1 MFVRFHPPRTMRS
14 LALPFARIHART
26 AATSPLR
33 AMTAIAAAVLLAA
46 CGGGGGDGG
55 GGVTPPPPTRTPAS
69 VTFDNGATVSGTV
82 ATAVGGTISV
92 TVKASDNLPLAN
104 TSVTFSVSS
113 GTISSASAT
122 TDANGKATAGTWTLG
137 NTAGTQTLT
146 ATAGSASAQLS
157 ATAAAGAPAS
167 MEIVT
172 GLPATIRAG
181 APIVP
186 APVVRTKDQ
195 FNNIVN
201 RAGTVITAA
210 LQAGTGTLSGATATT
225 DASGNATFSALTLG
239 GLVSEGPRTIGFSTT
254 GAPTLTAP
262 PVALEAGLTATI
274 TLQNVPGVAR
284 AGVPIA
290 PGIVARLVD
299 GFGNPMTRT
308 TTVTASVATGGGAV
322 SGATAT
328 TNAQG
333 DASFATLS
341 IEGVTGN
348 RTLRFSAD
356 QVTTSTGTIALAAGD
371 AAELRV
377 TSQPTVVQNTL
388 AFPSPVQVRVTDRF
402 GNGVSDAARNVAASI
417 ASGGGVLLGAASQ
430 TDAVGV
436 ATFSSLRLVGSAGP
450 RTLAFTTTGLA
461 SATSAAIQLD
471 AGPPRFVAF
480 FQQPSGSVTVGV
492 PLLQQPA
499 LQLADTSGNIVRT
512 AGASV
517 RATPLDATGELLN
530 DVAVTDA
537 QGVARFEQL
546 TFLSATAFPPPTMR
560 LRFSSGAQASV
571 VTGNLSLQNAPGSA
585 VQSIQ
590 YGTNSQRLFVLDP
603 GSTLNINATA
613 RDLLGNTLPQVP
625 IVYSSVNA
633 NAASVRPTGSI
644 TGVAGGSSW
653 VRAFGAGSPNIRDSV
668 YITVPRDPTAPVVT
682 TTQIAP
688 IPVRNGV
695 TAGFD
700 IVLDTRTTTVGA
712 ATILVGIPNELVA
725 SVNAQGLVGNVTL
738 GLDPGLNTLR
748 ISLAAPS
755 GLSGIVP
762 IVRVTIT
769 SAAPLGFLFNR
780 EITINP
786 YEMYDTNLQNLAPR
800 STGVNIPLV
809 P

>member
-1 MFVRFHPPRTMRS
+1 MRVRANALARVVTRATTAAA
-14 LALPFARIHART
+14 LRALPALA
-26 AATSPLR
+26 AATIV
-33 AMTAIAAAVLLAA
+33 TA
-46 CGGGGGDGG
+46 CGGGGGGDGP
-55 GGVTPPPPTRTPAS
+55 TPPPPVRVPAS
-69 VTFDNGATVSGTV
+69 VTFDNGSTVSGPV
-82 ATAVGGTISV
+82 ATAVPGTIAV

-113 GTISSASAT
+113 GTLSAASAT
-122 TDANGKATAGTWTLG
+122 TDASGRATAGTWTLG

-146 ATAGSASAQLS
+146 ATAGSVSAQLS
-157 ATAAAGAPAS
+157 ATAIAGAPAT

-172 GLPATIRAG
+172 ALPATIRAG

-186 APVVRTKDQ
+186 PPVVRTRDQ

-201 RAGTVITAA
+201 RAGTVITAS
-210 LQAGTGTLSGATATT
+210 LQAGTGTLGGATATT

-239 GLVSEGPRTIGFSTT
+239 GLVSAGPRTIGFSTT
-254 GAPTLTAP
+254 GATTLTAP
-262 PVALEAGLTATI
+262 PVALEAGLTSTI
-274 TLQNVPGVAR
+274 TLANVPGVAR

-299 GFGNPMTRT
+299 SFGNPMTRT
-308 TTVTASVATGGGAV
+308 TTVTASIASGGGTV
-322 SGATAT
+322 NGATAT

-333 DASFATLS
+333 DATFASLS

-356 QVTTSTGTIALAAGD
+356 QVSATTGTIALAAGD

-388 AFPSPVQVRVTDRF
+388 PFPSAVQVRVTDRF
-402 GNGVSDAARNVAASI
+402 GNGVSDAARGVAASI
-417 ASGGGVLLGAASQ
+417 ASGGGVLLGATSQ

-436 ATFSSLRLVGSAGP
+436 ASFPALRLIGSAGA
-450 RTLAFTTTGLA
+450 RTLAFTTAGLA
-461 SATSAAIQLD
+461 TATSAAIQLD

-480 FQQPSGSVTVGV
+480 FQQPSGSITVGV

-512 AGASV
+512 EGATV

-546 TFLSATAFPPPTMR
+546 TFLSATSFPPPTMR
-560 LRFSSGAQASV
+560 LRFTSGAQAAV
-571 VTGNLSLQNAPGSA
+571 VTGNLTLQNAPGSA

-590 YGTNSQRLFVLDP
+590 YGTNSQRLFLLDP
-603 GSTLNINATA
+603 GATLNISATA
-613 RDLLGNTLPQVP
+613 RDLLGNALPQVP

-633 NAASVRPTGSI
+633 NAASVRASGNI

-653 VRAFGAGSPNIRDSV
+653 VRAFGAGSPSIRDSV
-668 YITVPRDPTAPVVT
+668 YVTVPRDPTAPIVT

-700 IVLDTRTTTVGA
+700 IVLDTRATTVGA
-712 ATILVGIPNELVA
+712 ATILVGIPNEVVA
-725 SVNAQGLVGNVTL
+725 GVNAQALVGNVTV
-738 GLDPGLNTLR
+738 GLDAGLNTLR

-769 SAAPLGFLFNR
+769 SSTPFGFLFNR